1 MVAPTVLQITTVLW
15 LVRHQIWYPSVVAW
29 LRKIRKKLAWLS
41 LFVLHKNVANR
52 CHLEPNAPVSVF
64 FLGKKRSSTTM
75 FLSTLTNAKSVCGQD
90 HLGNMNNWIWV
101 NYTLFFSGYTV
112 PTPLSCTISITK
124 GAQPW
129 EFMEGGTLGKKTW
142 KKKHLPSCICYHVF
156 SLGKLSWI
164 ASYWH

>member
-15 LVRHQIWYPSVVAW
+15 LVRHQIWSPSVVAW
-29 LRKIRKKLAWLS
+29 LRKIRKKITWLS

-101 NYTLFFSGYTV
+101 NYTLFFFQATLFQHHSHAQSAS
-112 PTPLSCTISITK
+112 PK
-124 GAQPW
+124 GPNHESSW
-129 EFMEGGTLGKKTW
+129 KEGL
-142 KKKHLPSCICYHVF
+142 
-156 SLGKLSWI
+156 
-164 ASYWH
+164 